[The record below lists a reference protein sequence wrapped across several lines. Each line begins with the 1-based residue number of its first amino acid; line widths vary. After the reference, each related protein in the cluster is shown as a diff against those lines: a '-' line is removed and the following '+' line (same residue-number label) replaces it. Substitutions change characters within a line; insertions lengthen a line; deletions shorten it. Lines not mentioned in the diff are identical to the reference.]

1 MLNGLG
7 TPQSTPQGGQAL
19 GGSDDTGTD
28 PTELG
33 ELDGLLSAD
42 DDTDGAGLGD
52 EPGSGDGDTGDEGDN
67 PEGDNDEG
75 QQADDDTPEG
85 EQEPAAQ
92 FTDDTEVELED
103 GGRKV
108 SVRELKE
115 SFSTFTR
122 KTQELAET
130 ERTIERQAADAVSQH
145 SEHLAQRFRLVHKIV
160 ADLVQPGM
168 TPEAMRALAY
178 SDPERYQA
186 ERAKADV
193 VQQAQ
198 REIAEHVRALE
209 QHAKQTRE
217 AQQQQ
222 AAETRQQLLA
232 DEATRLRERKWWNAD
247 FQAKAVVYAKKH
259 GIPAHVAQLALV
271 EGTEGSAGLVDIT
284 RKAMLYDEALAKTK
298 NGKQPPKPAPTRPA
312 STPGKGK
319 VMQARQSKGL
329 YEKARASGDR
339 TDIGKYVL
347 ENL

>member
-1 MLNGLG
+1 MNVGKG

-52 EPGSGDGDTGDEGDN
+52 EPGAGGDDTVDEGDN
-67 PEGDNDEG
+67 PEGDNDDEG
-75 QQADDDTPEG
+75 QQAGDDDNTPEG

-103 GGRKV
+103 IGRKV

-130 ERTIERQAADAVSQH
+130 ERAIEAQAADVVSKH
-145 SEHLAQRFRLVHKIV
+145 SEHLAQRFRLLHRELEGIIAPG
-160 ADLVQPGM
+160 ADPQTL
-168 TPEAMRALAY
+168 TALAQT
-178 SDPERYQA
+178 DPEKYFQVKAKLDLARDLQRRVAEQVNELEAHAQRTRADQQARLEA
-186 ERAKADV
+186 ERDA
-193 VQQAQ
+193 
-198 REIAEHVRALE
+198 RLEAEH
-209 QHAKQTRE
+209 AK
-217 AQQQQ
+217 
-222 AAETRQQLLA
+222 LSGM
-232 DEATRLRERKWWNAD
+232 KWWNAD
-247 FQAKAVVYAKKH
+247 FQAKSLAFAKKH
-259 GIPAHVAQLALV
+259 GIPEQLAK
-271 EGTEGSAGLVDIT
+271 SAEHAGWFLIA

-329 YEKARASGDR
+329 YERARQTGDR
-339 TDIGKYVL
+339 TDIGKFVL
-347 ENL
+347 DNL

>member
-1 MLNGLG
+1 MLNGQG

-28 PTELG
+28 QTELG

-52 EPGSGDGDTGDEGDN
+52 EPGSGDGDTGGDN
-67 PEGDNDEG
+67 DNPDGDNDEG
-75 QQADDDTPEG
+75 QPADDEVDPDG

-92 FTDDTEVELED
+92 FTDDTEVELDD

-122 KTQELAET
+122 KTQELAESQ
-130 ERTIERQAADAVSQH
+130 RTIEAQAADVVARH
-145 SEHLAQRFRLVHKIV
+145 SDHLAQRFRALHAELEGIIAPG
-160 ADLVQPGM
+160 ADPQTLN
-168 TPEAMRALAY
+168 ALAQT
-178 SDPERYQA
+178 DPQQYFA
-186 ERAKADV
+186 VKARLDMARELQRKV
-193 VQQAQ
+193 AAQVNELEGHAQ
-198 REIAEHVRALE
+198 R
-209 QHAKQTRE
+209 
-217 AQQQQ
+217 
-222 AAETRQQLLA
+222 TRQQQEAQADAAKQELLQTEGA
-232 DEATRLRERKWWNAD
+232 KLTGKKWFNAD
-247 FQAKAVVYAKKH
+247 FQTKAVAYARKAGIPEQVARGVVYA
-259 GIPAHVAQLALV
+259 GFI
-271 EGTEGSAGLVDIT
+271 EIT

-329 YEKARASGDR
+329 YEKARLTGDR